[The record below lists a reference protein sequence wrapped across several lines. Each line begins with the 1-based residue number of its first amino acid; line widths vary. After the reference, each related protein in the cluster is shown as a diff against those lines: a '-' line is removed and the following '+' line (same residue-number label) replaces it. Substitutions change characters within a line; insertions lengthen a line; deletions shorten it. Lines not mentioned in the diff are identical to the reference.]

1 MSILKGNLVQWIDVP
16 LEKSKKRAFFTIQNK
31 NSASLIKNQTMKQR
45 LVIFIDSV
53 HPVLEERL
61 TQAGFVCALHYQTS
75 FEDLKNILPLATG
88 IVIRSR
94 FTIHEDFLAFCPA
107 LEFIARA
114 GSGLENID
122 AQLCK
127 SRNIKL
133 YNSPEGNRNAV
144 AEHALGMLL
153 GLLNKLHKA
162 DREVRAGVWNRE
174 ANRGEELDGKTIGLI
189 GYGNNGAAFAKK
201 LRGFDVKVMA
211 YDKYKTGFGDHFVQ
225 ECTIEAIQDQAD
237 VLSFHI
243 PQNRET
249 KQFFNAVFL
258 KKMKKPFYLLN
269 LSRGKIVETSTLV
282 LGLKSGQIK
291 GAGLDVLEY
300 EKKSFEAFF
309 DQVMPPDFSYLIN
322 AENVSLSPHVGGW
335 TQESYVKLSSV
346 LADKILAN
354 QAH

>member
-1 MSILKGNLVQWIDVP
+1 
-16 LEKSKKRAFFTIQNK
+16 
-31 NSASLIKNQTMKQR
+31 MKQP

-53 HPVLEERL
+53 HPILEERL
-61 TQAGFVCALHYQTS
+61 TQAGYLCLRHEQTS
-75 FEDLKNILPLATG
+75 FEALKQILPQASGL
-88 IVIRSR
+88 VLRSR
-94 FTIHEDFLAFCPA
+94 FTINEEFLAYCLS

-122 AQLCK
+122 THLCK
-127 SRNIKL
+127 ARNIKL

-153 GLLNKLHKA
+153 SLLNKLNKA
-162 DREVRAGVWNRE
+162 DKEVRSGIWDRE
-174 ANRGEELDGKTIGLI
+174 SNRGEELDGKTIGLI

-225 ECTIEAIQDQAD
+225 ECTIEAIQEQAD
-237 VLSFHI
+237 VMSFHI

-249 KQFFNAVFL
+249 KQLFNALFL
-258 KKMKKPFYLLN
+258 DKMKKPFYLLN
-269 LSRGKIVETSTLV
+269 LSRGKIVETKTLV

-309 DQVMPPDFSYLIN
+309 DQEMPADFSYLVQ
-322 AENVSLSPHVGGW
+322 AENVCLSPHVGGW
-335 TQESYVKLSSV
+335 TTESYVKLSSV
-346 LADKILAN
+346 LADKILADE
-354 QAH
+354 QH

>member
-1 MSILKGNLVQWIDVP
+1 M
-16 LEKSKKRAFFTIQNK
+16 K
-31 NSASLIKNQTMKQR
+31 NR

-61 TQAGFVCALHYQTS
+61 TNAGFFCQRH
-75 FEDLKNILPLATG
+75 FESSLDDLKQILPMAFGL
-88 IVIRSR
+88 VIRSR
-94 FTIHEDFLAFCPA
+94 FTINEEFLAYCPSLA
-107 LEFIARA
+107 FIARA

-127 SRNIKL
+127 ARNIKL

-162 DREVRAGVWNRE
+162 DKEVRSGIWNRE
-174 ANRGEELDGKTIGLI
+174 ANRGEELDGKTIGII
-189 GYGNNGAAFAKK
+189 GYGNNGSAFAKK

-211 YDKYKTGFGDHFVQ
+211 YDKYKSGFGDHFVQ
-225 ECTIEAIQDQAD
+225 ECTIEAIQEQAD

-249 KQFFNAVFL
+249 KQFFNAAFL
-258 KKMKKPFYLLN
+258 QKMKKPFYLLN
-269 LSRGKIVETSTLV
+269 LSRGKIVQTSTLV
-282 LGLKSGQIK
+282 QGLQSGQIK

-309 DQVMPPDFSYLIN
+309 DQDMPADFLYLVQ
-322 AENVSLSPHVGGW
+322 ADNVSLSPHVGGW
-335 TQESYVKLSSV
+335 TTESYVKLSSV
-346 LADKILAN
+346 LADKILAEEFT
-354 QAH
+354 